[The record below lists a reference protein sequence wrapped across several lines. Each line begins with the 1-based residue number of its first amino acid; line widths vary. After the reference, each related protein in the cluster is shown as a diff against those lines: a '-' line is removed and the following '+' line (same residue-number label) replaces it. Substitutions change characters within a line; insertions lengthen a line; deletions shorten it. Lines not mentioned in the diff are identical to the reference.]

1 MQNVASN
8 SQEEMSYD
16 LYFYKKKNSSL
27 TEESFADY
35 LTKNLNFNNSEN
47 SRQWSYE
54 NPETA
59 VYFWIDW
66 SESNTEDED
75 IQLFDKFDDFT
86 NLNFTFGINFFRP
99 QFFGLE
105 IFPIIEKIIKDN
117 DLWVLNPQ
125 DEEDPDHPR
134 KFNPGYLKNQWIQH
148 NNKVTIGQFNEL
160 DIEYYPLDKSNYMWW
175 FLLNRDDLQNKL
187 TEDIFVAG
195 YFMIKSKDDGKLY
208 TGCVWP
214 EHIPIVLPPVDY
226 VIIKKTIKTLFKT
239 KEESG
244 LVSYQ
249 TIMDTFGEYFESF
262 ENEIPDLKVL
272 RQKNA
277 DLISK
282 DFNKLTVR
290 PVKDFGVGVSF
301 DKFVNVR
308 P

>member
-1 MQNVASN
+1 
-8 SQEEMSYD
+8 MSYD
-16 LYFYKKKNSSL
+16 LYLYKQKNGNL

-35 LTKNLNFNNSEN
+35 LTKNFKHNISDNPN
-47 SRQWSYE
+47 QWIYQ

-59 VYFWIDW
+59 VCFWFDW
-66 SESNTEDED
+66 NEPNTEEED
-75 IQLFDKFDDFT
+75 IQLFDKFENFT
-86 NLNFTFGINFFRP
+86 NLNFNFGINFFRA

-105 IFPIIEKIIKDN
+105 TFPILEKIIEDN
-117 DLWVLNPQ
+117 DLWILNPQ
-125 DEEDPDHPR
+125 DEEDPNQPR
-134 KFNPGYLKNQWIQH
+134 KFNSSYLKDQWVLH
-148 NNKVTIGQFNEL
+148 NDRVTIEQFNEL
-160 DIEYYPLDKSNYMWW
+160 NFEYYPLDKSNYMWW

-187 TEDIFVAG
+187 SEDIFVAG
-195 YFMIKSKDDGKLY
+195 YFMIKSKKDGKLY

-226 VIIKKTIKTLFKT
+226 VIIKKTKKILFKT

-249 TIMDTFGEYFESF
+249 TIMDKFEKYFESF
-262 ENEIPDLKVL
+262 ENEIPNLKVL

-282 DFNKLTVR
+282 EFNKLTVK

-301 DKFVNVR
+301 DRFVNVR